1 MFNFIENAVCDKTT
15 IADANH
21 LITDICFP
29 ESHHLSSFTRC
40 LLSGVLRE
48 GTVWYH

>member
-1 MFNFIENAVCDKTT
+1 MFNFIEDAICDKKT

-29 ESHHLSSFTRC
+29 ESHHLSCFTRC
-40 LLSGVLRE
+40 LLSGIRHE
-48 GTVWYH
+48 GTVHYH